1 LTAHGSA
8 RITAPVIAMPGR
20 RVLRQPAF
28 IGLLLSNFVLG
39 LTSAFIVPFGSL
51 WATQE
56 IGMSKSALGLFMT
69 INSLAAIAIST
80 LLARWSDAQI
90 SRRHLLLIG
99 GCAGALGNLG
109 YAHVHDPLL
118 LTLIGSSLLAVASVN
133 FAQLFAHVRE
143 ELGREEHA
151 GTDMPFVLGVLRACF
166 ALAWTVGPMLG
177 AQIMSRYGYRGIFLA
192 AAGLFL
198 IFLGF
203 VLRFVEQRPHAPPA
217 PRAER
222 LAWGL
227 GRPIVLAHCVA
238 FALMFAAFTLNT
250 LNLPLFLTQTLGGTE
265 QGVGTAFAVSPLCE
279 MVLMVWFG
287 HLAAK
292 GHQLSVIRFGIVA
305 AVAYFSLLRFISAP
319 GQVYPLQLLN
329 AAAVAVT
336 TSVAIPFFQDLMPGQ
351 AGIATSLYSNSL
363 KVGALVGFSAFGLLA
378 PIVGNSGLFF
388 VCAALSLGAL
398 GVVILA
404 RPPDKQAAV
413 LG

>member
-1 LTAHGSA
+1 MPDL
-8 RITAPVIAMPGR
+8 VIASTGR

-28 IGLLLSNFVLG
+28 IGLLLTNFVLG

-56 IGMSKSALGLFMT
+56 IGMSSRALGLFMT
-69 INSLAAIAIST
+69 INSLSAIGIST

-90 SRRHLLLIG
+90 TRRHLLLIG
-99 GCAGALGNLG
+99 GCAGAFGNVA
-109 YAHVHDPLL
+109 YAYVHDPTL
-118 LTLIGSSLLAVASVN
+118 LTLIGSSLLAIASVN

-143 ELGREEHA
+143 ELGRAEHA

-177 AQIMSRYGYRGIFLA
+177 AQIMGRFSYRGIFLA
-192 AAGLFL
+192 AAGLFVV
-198 IFLGF
+198 FLGCVSVF
-203 VLRFVEQRPHAPPA
+203 VKQRPHAPRA
-217 PRAER
+217 LHAER

-227 GRPIVLAHCVA
+227 GRPVIWAHCVA

-250 LNLPLFLTQTLGGTE
+250 LNLPLFLTQKLGGTE
-265 QGVGTAFAVSPLCE
+265 QGVGTAFAISPLCE
-279 MVLMVWFG
+279 MVFMVWFG

-292 GHQLSVIRFGIVA
+292 GHQLSVIRFGILA
-305 AVAYFSLLRFISAP
+305 AVCYFSLLRFVSVP
-319 GQVYPLQLLN
+319 SQVYPLQLLN

-363 KVGALVGFSAFGLLA
+363 KVGGLIGFSAFGLLA
-378 PIVGNSGLFF
+378 TSVGNTGLFL
-388 VCAALSLGAL
+388 VCAALSVSAL
-398 GVVILA
+398 GIVILA
-404 RPPDKQAAV
+404 RPRAKQAPA